1 MIYSLIFSKTRGLW
15 DFPDHA
21 VSKVTKESAVSLAS
35 LDKKEKGELKVSRVT
50 WERRETEEARAP
62 RELLERKDPKEPRAG
77 NKKLGQ
83 YVVLLLGLGMQI

>member
-62 RELLERKDPKEPRAG
+62 RELLERKDPKEPRHAD
-77 NKKLGQ
+77 LGM
-83 YVVLLLGLGMQI
+83 GLGVLVIRWGKW